1 MRGRKEENVS
11 KKIRIGVL
19 CGGKSAEHEVSLL
32 SAKSVIA
39 ALDKQKYEIT
49 IIGIDKDG
57 HWYHLDNNKPFLYSD
72 DPAKICINIQ
82 GRHLAVQPGDGRILE
97 ILDDSIAEIEIDVAF
112 PVLHGPLGED
122 GAVQGLLKICEI
134 PFVGA
139 DVLGSAVGMDKV
151 AMKKLLEAEA
161 VPVSAYLAFNKGDK
175 IAYEQVIEKL
185 GLPLFI
191 KPANMGSS
199 VGVNKV
205 NDEDSFWFAI
215 HDAFKYDK
223 KILVEEFID
232 GREIECS
239 VLGNE
244 FPRASLPG
252 EIAVAKEFYSYDAKY
267 LSADGAEL
275 LIPAP
280 LDETVTAAVRKL
292 AVKAYKALFCE
303 GLGRMDF
310 FYTKDGRILVNEIN
324 TLPGFTKIS
333 MYPKMWEATG
343 LSYPKLLDE
352 LVDLALTRAR
362 GEQQKQTHE
371 SNQVVK

>member
-1 MRGRKEENVS
+1 MP
-11 KKIRIGVL
+11 KKVRLGVL

-32 SAKSVIA
+32 SAKSVIG
-39 ALDKQKYEIT
+39 ALDKEKYDIT

-57 HWYHLDNNKPFLYSD
+57 HWYHLDGSEPFLYSD
-72 DPAKICINIQ
+72 DPSKICIKIQ

-97 ILDDSIAEIEIDVAF
+97 IFDDYINEIEVDVVF
-112 PVLHGPLGED
+112 PVLHGPFGED
-122 GAVQGLLKICEI
+122 GTVQGLLKLSEI

-151 AMKKLLEAEA
+151 AMKKLLEAGG
-161 VPVSAYLAFNKGDK
+161 VPVSAYVAFNKGDK
-175 IAYEQVIEKL
+175 VSYEKVVEQL
-185 GLPLFI
+185 GLPLFV

-205 NDEDSFWFAI
+205 TDEDSFWFAV

-244 FPRASLPG
+244 YPRASLPG
-252 EIAVAKEFYSYDAKY
+252 EIAVNKDFYSYDAKY
-267 LSADGAEL
+267 LSDDGAAL

-280 LDETVTAAVRKL
+280 LDETITDTVRKM

-310 FYTKDGRILVNEIN
+310 FYTKDGRLLVNEIN

-343 LSYPKLLDE
+343 LSYSKLLDE
-352 LVDLALTRAR
+352 LVALGLKRAR
-362 GEQQKQTHE
+362 GEQQKQLPG
-371 SNQVVK
+371 

>member
-1 MRGRKEENVS
+1 MP
-11 KKIRIGVL
+11 KKIRLAVL

-32 SAKSVIA
+32 SAKSIIA
-39 ALDKQKYEIT
+39 ALDRTKYAVT

-57 HWYHLDNNKPFLYSD
+57 HWYHLDESQPFLYSD
-72 DPAKICINIQ
+72 DPAKICINIR

-97 ILDDSIAEIEIDVAF
+97 IIDDKINEIEVDVVF

-122 GAVQGLLKICEI
+122 GTMQGLLRICEI

-139 DVLGSAVGMDKV
+139 DVLGSSVGMDKV
-151 AMKKLLEAEA
+151 AMKKLLQSAG
-161 VPVSAYLAFNKGDK
+161 VPVSAYVAFNKGDK
-175 IAYEQVIEKL
+175 IVYEKVVDKL

-199 VGVNKV
+199 VGVNKAL
-205 NDEDSFWFAI
+205 DEDSFWFAV

-223 KILVEEFID
+223 KILVEEFVE

-239 VLGNE
+239 VMGNE
-244 FPRASLPG
+244 YPRASLPG
-252 EIAVAKEFYSYDAKY
+252 EIAVNKEFYSYDAKY
-267 LSADGAEL
+267 LSEDGAQL

-280 LDETVTAAVRKL
+280 LDAETTEAIRAMS
-292 AVKAYKALFCE
+292 VKAYKALFCE

-310 FYTKDGRILVNEIN
+310 FLTKDGRLMVNEIN

-343 LSYPKLLDE
+343 LKYSTLLDE
-352 LVDLALTRAR
+352 LIELAQKRER
-362 GEQQKQTHE
+362 GEME
-371 SNQVVK
+371 RSAG

>member
-1 MRGRKEENVS
+1 
-11 KKIRIGVL
+11 
-19 CGGKSAEHEVSLL
+19 
-32 SAKSVIA
+32 
-39 ALDKQKYEIT
+39 
-49 IIGIDKDG
+49 
-57 HWYHLDNNKPFLYSD
+57 
-72 DPAKICINIQ
+72 
-82 GRHLAVQPGDGRILE
+82 
-97 ILDDSIAEIEIDVAF
+97 
-112 PVLHGPLGED
+112 
-122 GAVQGLLKICEI
+122 
-134 PFVGA
+134 
-139 DVLGSAVGMDKV
+139 
-151 AMKKLLEAEA
+151 MKKLLEAEA

-352 LVDLALTRAR
+352 LVDLALKRAR